1 MSALTLRVK
10 PDGVFEA
17 LRHFAA
23 RTPEDAAHHYDIDLD
38 PETGVIERVI
48 RTRGLDIPT
57 DRRGRALEP
66 RRAANR
72 VVTLAEPDRPL
83 TGGALREVA
92 RALLTPHPLVWTGD
106 DLTASVRGADAMLD
120 ALSMARY
127 DGQRFTDE
135 DGHVLGYGGA
145 HQRITVA
152 PLLWLRHVPG
162 SGPGYSVIEGHR
174 VARSEGGKPAVLLRL
189 SRTWRDDT
197 ATEDGVF

>member
-106 DLTASVRGADAMLD
+106 DPTASVLGADAMLD
-120 ALSMARY
+120 ALSVARY
-127 DGQRFTDE
+127 DGQRFTDA
-135 DGHVLGYGGA
+135 DGRVLGYGGA

-162 SGPGYSVIEGHR
+162 SGPAYSSIEGHR
-174 VARSEGGKPAVLLRL
+174 VARNEGGKPAVLLRL

>member
-1 MSALTLRVK
+1 MSALSVRVK

-57 DRRGRALEP
+57 DRRGHALEP

-72 VVTLAEPDRPL
+72 VITLAEPDRL
-83 TGGALREVA
+83 LAGDALREVA

-106 DLTASVRGADAMLD
+106 DPTTSVLGANTMLD
-120 ALSMARY
+120 VLEAARY
-127 DGQRFTDE
+127 DGKRFTDA
-135 DGHVLGYGGA
+135 DGRVLGYGGA
-145 HQRITVA
+145 HQRITVT

-162 SGPGYSVIEGHR
+162 TGPGDSLIEGHR
-174 VARSEGGKPAVLLRL
+174 VARGEGGKPAVLLRL
-189 SRTWRDDT
+189 SRTWRDG
-197 ATEDGVF
+197 APAEDEVF